1 MLSYAVRG
9 LTRRH
14 GAGEQA
20 VLANRDIHLEIG
32 SGEVFGVLGPNGAG
46 KSTLVRQ
53 LMGLLPPHAGQITLF
68 GHDVVAHP
76 DVPARLVGYLGQ
88 GEPAIADLSV
98 ALAIET
104 TARLRGLRR
113 PAARTARDTLIEE
126 FDLASIASRPLRRL
140 SGGQRRLAAVA
151 TALAGE
157 RDVLVLDEPT
167 TGLDAQ
173 ARRAVWSALR
183 RRREQRGITVV
194 LVTHNIVEAE
204 NVLDRVAVLAAG
216 SVVACDTPGR
226 LKAGVSDDVRL
237 HLVWRDG
244 GAPDDPTV
252 ARLAATATVDGRRWT
267 VRLPLDEAR
276 AALAELT
283 SGPAFA
289 ALDDFTLA
297 TPSLED
303 VYLSLGGVPAEWERA

>member
-1 MLSYAVRG
+1 VLSYAVRG

>member
-283 SGPAFA
+283 SGPAFV

>member
-1 MLSYAVRG
+1 VLSYAVRG

-283 SGPAFA
+283 SGPAFV